1 MAKIKVARLEQYP
14 PDDPN
19 SWAVG
24 FVVTCKNGRQFY
36 IDTSVPF
43 SKASSDE
50 DAVKAALKELK
61 DSIKSQV
68 KSLES
73 KSSLLNQDVTS
84 IFEQLQDV
92 E

>member
-1 MAKIKVARLEQYP
+1 MVKIKVARLEQYP
-14 PDDPN
+14 PDEPN

-24 FVVTCKNGRQFY
+24 FVVICNNGRQFY

-43 SKASSDE
+43 SQASSDE
-50 DAVKAALKELK
+50 EAVRLALKELK

-84 IFEQLQDV
+84 IFE
-92 E
+92 EIYKEG